1 MEMDM
6 IIEIL
11 LLLALCIGVPVLI
24 GHMIETW
31 GRDEQP

>member
-1 MEMDM
+1 M

-24 GHMIETW
+24 GHMIETG
-31 GRDEQP
+31 GRDEQ